1 MLIERLARV
10 RSAFLLM
17 VSLVV
22 GMMSSDF
29 VAVAQADDP
38 LAAPLESAR
47 RKRDPV
53 QLESLRTQLQQRL
66 SQNPNDAVGQYELAT
81 VESFL
86 ADVAEMRKDK
96 EVAATAAIEKA
107 FEAAQRSIQLN
118 DKAAD
123 AHSLLA
129 DLYGRKIGLGTAMFA
144 GPRFG
149 PKVGEENKRA
159 MALDDKNPRV
169 WASLGRQYL
178 MTPKAFGGDVA
189 KAIESFQKSLAL
201 DTIPKTKHGIGWPK
215 PTRNR
220 ATNPRPATP
229 SSTQSNS
236 TLKTLLPKKLPNL
249 SKKRLTHREKAVR
262 QP

>member
-17 VSLVV
+17 ASLVV

-29 VAVAQADDP
+29 VAVAQADD

-47 RKRDPV
+47 RKRDPA

-66 SQNPNDAVGQYELAT
+66 SQNPNDAVGQYELAA

-96 EVAATAAIEKA
+96 KAAATAVDNAIEA
-107 FEAAQRSIQLN
+107 VQRSIQLN
-118 DKAAD
+118 EKSAD

-129 DLYGRKIGLGTAMFA
+129 DLYGRKIGLGGGMFL

-149 PKVGEENKRA
+149 PKIGEENKRA

-169 WASLGRQYL
+169 WASTGRQYL
-178 MTPKAFGGDVA
+178 MAPKTFGGDVSKAIDSFKKSLTLDPNQDETWVWLA
-189 KAIESFQKSLAL
+189 KAYEKQSDKANARDAIQHALQLNPQSEWAQETFKSL
-201 DTIPKTKHGIGWPK
+201 
-215 PTRNR
+215 
-220 ATNPRPATP
+220 
-229 SSTQSNS
+229 
-236 TLKTLLPKKLPNL
+236 
-249 SKKRLTHREKAVR
+249 EK
-262 QP
+262 